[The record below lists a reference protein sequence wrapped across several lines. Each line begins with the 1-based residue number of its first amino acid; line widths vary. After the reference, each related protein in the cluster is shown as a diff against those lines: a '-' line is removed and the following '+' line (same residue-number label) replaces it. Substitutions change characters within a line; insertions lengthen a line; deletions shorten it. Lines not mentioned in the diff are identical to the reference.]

1 MIAYLDLPS
10 GLSGDMLLGCLVDC
24 GWSIERLRHTI
35 ESLSL
40 PAEEW
45 AVLVETVVKS
55 SLRATRV
62 DVLVEEGTHQRRL
75 ADIVGIISESSLP
88 KPICQRAIAV
98 FNRLADAEARVH
110 GTTREQVH
118 FHEVGAMD
126 AIVDIVGSIAGLHDL
141 GIDKLYASP
150 IPLGPGWTPSAHG
163 RLPLPAPATLELL
176 SAVGAPTRPAPGP
189 GELVTPTAAALLA
202 ELATFEQPAI
212 TLSRIGI
219 GAGQRDFDWPNIAR
233 MWLGEGE
240 ASHPLVQLE
249 TNIDDMNPQLYSAV
263 SDHLFA
269 AGALDVWL
277 TPVQM
282 KKGRPGVVL
291 SVLGNTE
298 DEQRLADILLRHT
311 TTLGVR
317 VQRMAHRHIARR
329 EIREV
334 TTPFG
339 ELRVKVKWICDEA
352 VGAFPEYEDCREA
365 AERTGATVMTVHQSA
380 VVAGLTLLAD
390 LRRASGGNSSDRTRV
405 TVGDS
410 GLSPSPGTPGEGWG
424 GGSSTAE
431 AAAI

>member
-1 MIAYLDLPS
+1 MIAYLDLPA

-24 GWSIERLRHTI
+24 GWSVERLRNTI

-40 PAEEW
+40 PVDEW
-45 AVLVETVVKS
+45 AVQVETVVKG

-62 DVLVEEGTHQRRL
+62 DVLVEEGRHQRRL
-75 ADIVGIISESSLP
+75 VDIVGIINASALP
-88 KPICQRAIAV
+88 EPIRRRAIAV

-126 AIVDIVGSIAGLHDL
+126 AIVDIVGSIAGLHEL
-141 GIDKLYASP
+141 GIEKLYASP

-189 GELVTPTAAALLA
+189 GELLTPTAAALLA
-202 ELATFEQPAI
+202 ELTTFEQPAI

-219 GAGQRDFDWPNIAR
+219 GAGQRDFAWPNIAR

-282 KKGRPGVVL
+282 KKGRPGIVL
-291 SVLGNTE
+291 SVLGSTE
-298 DEQRLADILLRHT
+298 HEQTLADILLRQT

-317 VQRMAHRHIARR
+317 VQRIAHRHLARR

-334 TTPFG
+334 GTPFG
-339 ELRVKVKWICDEA
+339 EVRVKVKWVGNEA
-352 VGAFPEYEDCREA
+352 VGAFPEYEDCRQA
-365 AERTGATVMTVHQSA
+365 AERSGATVMAVHHSV
-380 VVAGLTLLAD
+380 VVAGLALLED
-390 LRRASGGNSSDRTRV
+390 LRRASQRNARDSTRA
-405 TVGDS
+405 TLGDS
-410 GLSPSPGTPGEGWG
+410 SLSPSPGTPGEGWG
-424 GGSSTAE
+424 GGSSTVERTAK
-431 AAAI
+431 